1 MKNGHKR
8 MNALQ
13 SAALMI
19 GGNILYALSVKLF
32 LLPANLMS
40 SGTTGLG
47 LVVNHLTG
55 FPLTTFILIF
65 NVLMLVYAW
74 FALGRRFVATTI
86 VSSLMYPVLLE
97 MFNRI
102 LGDVHITDNMLLN
115 TLFAGMGLGLALG
128 TVLRSGA
135 STGGLDIPLLVL
147 QKKFRIPVSVSLY
160 VMDFCIVTSQL
171 LYHTLEDLLYGVLLL
186 LMTSLV
192 LNKAM
197 IWGVTKTEVKIISEK
212 SDEIR
217 KAVLSEMDRGVTM
230 LYGKGGYSGKETQ
243 VLMTVVSN
251 REVVK
256 IERIV
261 REVDPMCFMVVSRVS
276 EVWGRGF
283 SVEKNYK

>member
-13 SAALMI
+13 SVALMI
-19 GGNILYALSVKLF
+19 GGNVLYALTVKLF

-40 SGTTGLG
+40 GGTTGLG
-47 LVVNHLTG
+47 LLVNHLTG

-74 FALGRRFVATTI
+74 FALGRRFVVTTI
-86 VSSLMYPVLLE
+86 ASSLMYPVLLE
-97 MFNRI
+97 VFNRI

-171 LYHTLEDLLYGVLLL
+171 LFHTLEDLLYGVILP

-217 KAVLSEMDRGVTM
+217 RAVLSEMDRGVTM
-230 LYGKGGYSGKETQ
+230 LYGEGGYSGKETQ

-261 REVDPMCFMVVSRVS
+261 RAVDPMCFMVVSRVS